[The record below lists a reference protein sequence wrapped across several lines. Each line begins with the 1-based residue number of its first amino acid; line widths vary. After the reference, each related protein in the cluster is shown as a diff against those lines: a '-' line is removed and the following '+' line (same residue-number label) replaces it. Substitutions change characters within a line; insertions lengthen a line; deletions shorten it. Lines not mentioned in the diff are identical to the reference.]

1 MTAFYP
7 VHVEAHIDPKLS
19 RWQWLFKW
27 LLAIPHYIVLAFLW
41 LAFVVLSFV
50 AFFTI
55 LFTGRYPRG
64 IFDFN
69 VGVLRWTWR
78 VSYYAYGALGTDRY
92 PPFSLQDVPDYP
104 AHLEIDY
111 PERLSRGLVLVKWWL
126 LAIPHYL
133 VVGLF
138 LGGVGWAASDATQTD
153 HTWQTS
159 GGGLISLL
167 VLFAAVV
174 LLFSGRYPRSIF
186 DLVLG
191 LNRWVLRV
199 AAYAAL
205 MTDVYPP
212 FRLDQG
218 GDDPSVLHAAT
229 GTPPSG
235 PAAGPMAGPVAT
247 TSWPADPAGPA
258 PVARV
263 STVGSTGAPASV
275 TPSGFRWSAG
285 RIVALVAGSVFVL
298 ASAGVGLAGGALAVA
313 DHGLR
318 DHDGFLMSGTTQL
331 TAGGYAIA
339 TTSITLDANV
349 SSAFV
354 PEQLLGSVKVTA
366 TGTRPVFLGIAR
378 TADANAYLRG
388 VEHAT
393 LTDFTDKPVYETST
407 GGAPSTLPTAS
418 DIWVAQVSGSGTQ
431 ELIWPARS
439 GEWTLVVMNADGS
452 SGVTADAAAGATV
465 PALDWLVPTLLVTA
479 GLGLVVGVVL
489 LVVALRRGAPSAAPA
504 ATPTSGV

>member
-1 MTAFYP
+1 MTAWYP
-7 VHVEAHIDPKLS
+7 VHVEAHIDPQLS

-41 LAFVVLSFV
+41 IAFVVTSFV
-50 AFFTI
+50 AFFAI

-92 PPFSLQDVPDYP
+92 PPFSLEDVPDYP
-104 AHLEIDY
+104 ARLEIDY
-111 PERLSRGLVLVKWWL
+111 PEHLSRGLVLVKWWL

-138 LGGVGWAASDATQTD
+138 LGGASWAASDAAGAD
-153 HTWQTS
+153 HTWET
-159 GGGLISLL
+159 GGAGLISLL
-167 VLFAAVV
+167 VLFAAVA
-174 LLFSGRYPRSIF
+174 LLFNGRYPRPIF

-199 AAYAAL
+199 AAYAGL

-235 PAAGPMAGPVAT
+235 PAAGPMAGPAV
-247 TSWPADPAGPA
+247 TSWPAEPAGPA
-258 PVARV
+258 PVAGA
-263 STVGSTGAPASV
+263 STSFAPAV
-275 TPSGFRWSAG
+275 PPRTAPSHRWTAG
-285 RIVALVAGSVFVL
+285 RIVALVAGSVVIL
-298 ASAGVGLAGGALAVA
+298 ASAGIGLGGGALAVV

-318 DHDGFLMSGTTQL
+318 DHDGFLMSGTTEL

-339 TTSITLDANV
+339 TTSITLDADV
-349 SSAFV
+349 PSGFV
-354 PEQLLGSVKVTA
+354 PEDLLGSVKVTA
-366 TGTRPVFLGIAR
+366 TSDQPVFLGIAR
-378 TADANAYLRG
+378 TADADAYLRG
-388 VEHAT
+388 VDHAT
-393 LTDFTDKPVYETST
+393 LTDFADHPVYENSS
-407 GGAPSTLPTAS
+407 GGAPQTLPAAS
-418 DIWVAQVSGSGTQ
+418 DIWVAKVTGTGTQ
-431 ELIWPARS
+431 ELIWPARG
-439 GEWTLVVMNADGS
+439 GEWTLVMMNADGS
-452 SGVTADAAAGATV
+452 RGVTADAKAGATV
-465 PALDWLVPTLLVTA
+465 PALDWIVPTLLVTA
-479 GLGLVVGVVL
+479 AIGLAIGILL
-489 LVVALRRGAPSAAPA
+489 LVLALRSERTPA
-504 ATPTSGV
+504 PTSGV